1 MSETLGDTGRP
12 EGNAGMP
19 RIVRRGLLLVLSS
32 PSGAGKTTLA
42 RRLLATDT
50 GLRMSVSVT
59 TRAPRPGEVDG
70 RDYHFIDAAQF
81 QRLEAAGELL
91 EWAQVHGNRYA
102 TPKAAVVAALQA
114 GDDMLFDID
123 WQGARQI
130 KERMGAD
137 VVSVFILPPDGKAL
151 ERRLKTRAQD
161 SEEVVRRRV
170 AAAADEIAHWSEYDY
185 VIVNAD
191 LDASS
196 AGLAAILA
204 AERLK
209 RQRLSGLGAFV
220 QDVLAGL

>member
-1 MSETLGDTGRP
+1 MSDARTKDTGQ
-12 EGNAGMP
+12 AMP
-19 RIVRRGLLLVLSS
+19 RIARRGLLLVLSS

-42 RRLLATDT
+42 KCLLAADP

-59 TRAPRPGEVDG
+59 TRPPRRGEVDG
-70 RDYHFIDAAQF
+70 HDYHFIDAAEF

-91 EWAQVHGNRYA
+91 EWAEVHGNRYA
-102 TPKAAVVAALQA
+102 TPKAAVLAALQA

-130 KERMGAD
+130 RERMGAD
-137 VVSVFILPPDGKAL
+137 VASVFILPPDGAAL
-151 ERRLKTRAQD
+151 ERRLSTRAQD
-161 SEEVVRRRV
+161 TEEVVRRRL
-170 AAAADEIAHWSEYDY
+170 AAAASEIGHWGEYDY

-196 AGLAAILA
+196 AALAAILA

-209 RQRLSGLGAFV
+209 RTRQSGLDAFV
-220 QDVLAGL
+220 QGVLAGL

>member
-1 MSETLGDTGRP
+1 MSD
-12 EGNAGMP
+12 AGTQDDGQAMP
-19 RIVRRGLLLVLSS
+19 RIARRGLLLVLSS

-42 RRLLATDT
+42 KRLLAADP

-59 TRAPRPGEVDG
+59 TRPPRRGEVDG
-70 RDYHFIDAAQF
+70 RDYHFIDAAEF

-91 EWAQVHGNRYA
+91 EWAEVHGNRYA
-102 TPKAAVVAALQA
+102 TPKAAVLAALQA

-130 KERMGAD
+130 RERMGAD
-137 VVSVFILPPDGKAL
+137 VASVFILPPDGAAL
-151 ERRLKTRAQD
+151 ERRLSTRAQD
-161 SEEVVRRRV
+161 SEEVVRRRL
-170 AAAADEIAHWSEYDY
+170 AAAASEIGHWGEYDY

-196 AGLAAILA
+196 AALAAILA

-209 RQRLSGLGAFV
+209 RTRQSGLDAFV
-220 QDVLAGL
+220 QGVLAGL